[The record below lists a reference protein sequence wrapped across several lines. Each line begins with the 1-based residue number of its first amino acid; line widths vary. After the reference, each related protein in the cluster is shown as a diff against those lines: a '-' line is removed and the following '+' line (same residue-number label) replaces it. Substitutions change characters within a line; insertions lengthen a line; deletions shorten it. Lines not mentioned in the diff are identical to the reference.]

1 MHLNREQLIS
11 RIAQCDDLSE
21 SDLAEIAAIV
31 QRASRAGAPDGSP
44 PRRMVMFD
52 THSYERRVFDEQNH
66 DQLAIEYQSVP
77 LNPETAMLARGFPV
91 VCCFVND
98 TISAATVQQLQ
109 QCGVK
114 LVAMRCAGYNNVD
127 MAACR
132 QAGIEVVRVPAYS
145 PEAIAEHVIAL
156 VMTLNRKTA
165 RARDRV
171 RDGNFS
177 LEGLV
182 GFNLHG
188 KTVGIIGTGKIGRCA
203 AKIFSGFG
211 CHVLAVDSHVDRE
224 LERTAGCQYV
234 SFDEALRQS
243 DIISLHV
250 PLMAETHHMIDQRAI
265 GMMKEGVMFINTSR
279 GGLVDTRALLA
290 GLRNGRIGSAGLD
303 VYEEEGTFAFHDHSE
318 RFLPEDYL
326 AELLT
331 FSNVLIT
338 SHQAFLTR
346 EALENI
352 AVTTLENVAEFMVGR
367 RGEELTNRVE

>member
-1 MHLNREQLIS
+1 MHLNKEQLIS
-11 RIAQCDDLSE
+11 RIAQCEDLSE
-21 SDLAEIAAIV
+21 PDLAEIAAIL
-31 QRASRAGAPDGSP
+31 QRASGAVSPDGTPS
-44 PRRMVMFD
+44 RRMVMFD
-52 THSYERRVFDEQNH
+52 THSYERRVFEQQNRG
-66 DQLAIEYQSVP
+66 QLAVEYQAVP
-77 LNPETAMLARGFPV
+77 LNPDTAMLARGFPA

-98 TISAATVQQLQ
+98 TVNAATVQRLQ

-114 LVAMRCAGYNNVD
+114 LLALRCAGYNNVD
-127 MAACR
+127 ISACR

-165 RARDRV
+165 RARERV

-182 GFNLHG
+182 GFNLYG

-203 AKIFSGFG
+203 VKIFLGFG
-211 CHVLAVDSHVDRE
+211 CRVLAVDDRIDRE
-224 LERTAGCQYV
+224 LERTEGCKYV

-250 PLMAETHHMIDQRAI
+250 PLVSETHHLIDSRAI
-265 GMMKEGVMFINTSR
+265 QMMKEGVMFINTSR

-290 GLRNGRIGSAGLD
+290 GLRSGRIASAGLD

-338 SHQAFLTR
+338 SHQAFLTQ
-346 EALENI
+346 EALQNI
-352 AVTTLENVAEFMVGR
+352 VVTTLENVAEFMVGR
-367 RGEELTNRVE
+367 RGEELTNHVE